1 MKNILTIRP
10 ADQNVKSVVVTGSFD
25 DWSQRDGVLTRD
37 HLSEPFTKL
46 VKLPSKEKITFK
58 FVIDDTNWI
67 TSENFKSET
76 DEHGNQNNYID
87 AHDLITVEELVEL
100 FQEEKVEKAEEKA
113 ENDKETIGN
122 TNGEEEK
129 YDEEDKC
136 ANDDEL
142 FTRVLT
148 SESSYAS
155 VSLVSGESAFEHVS
169 RDSGEA
175 SNRNAPEELTPTN
188 SVGEE
193 RSERKATRPQLSDS
207 EVTTIGPSSRNNSFS
222 GGFQTAAEGDTIS
235 KSTKTNL
242 LRDMETGKRKDGLM
256 TRLRGLFRS

>member
-1 MKNILTIRP
+1 M
-10 ADQNVKSVVVTGSFD
+10 
-25 DWSQRDGVLTRD
+25 TRD

-46 VKLPSKEKITFK
+46 VKLPSKKKITFK

-67 TSENFKSET
+67 TSESFKSET

-87 AHDLITVEELVEL
+87 AEDLIAVEETVEQLHDVKADIIK
-100 FQEEKVEKAEEKA
+100 EEAKKEE
-113 ENDKETIGN
+113 ETIDKN
-122 TNGEEEK
+122 KEREDFFEEEVK
-129 YDEEDKC
+129 ST
-136 ANDDEL
+136 NDDEL

-155 VSLVSGESAFEHVS
+155 VSLVSGDSAFEHVS
-169 RDSGEA
+169 QDSGEA

-193 RSERKATRPQLSDS
+193 RTVRKATGPQLSDS
-207 EVTTIGPSSRNNSFS
+207 EVTTIGPNSRNNSFS
-222 GGFQTAAEGDTIS
+222 GGFQTVEGDNLS
-235 KSTKTNL
+235 KSTKTTL
-242 LRDMETGKRKDGLM
+242 LRDMETGRRKDGLM